1 MDPVLLEKFIRAVKK
16 YNMIVKGDRLLVG
29 FSGGPDSVFLVE
41 ILKDVESYLG
51 ISFSCLHI
59 NHMLRGEESFRDE
72 VFCKRF
78 CEERKIELFVERVDV
93 KNLRKEGESI
103 EEVARR
109 VRYEKYEDYLQRY
122 GFNRIVLAHTAS
134 DSVETFL
141 INLLRG
147 TGVIGLKGIPP
158 VRGNI
163 IRPLIYITRKEIEDY
178 LDAKGVSY
186 VIDSSN
192 LDTKFLRNRIRLD
205 LLPYLEDI
213 RPGAFEKIR
222 ETSEIMVDFADFLER
237 ELERMEKDVLKN
249 TYSWAI
255 LIDYSKFRNYHCLL
269 QKLFIQRRLNLT
281 YQDVENIEGLIVL
294 GKSGKVKGFQVFS
307 SGGEIF
313 IAPEDKAFPEV
324 QINLESLP
332 LMVEEFNF
340 MVKPSAEFSENLFV
354 MGFNENDFPVKIRA
368 WRPGDIY
375 MGKKLSDLF
384 GSRRINIWRRRYYP
398 VFESKGQIVWVP
410 GFRMDKVRGRIFL
423 EVRKIDEGKY
433 WIFDN

>member
-1 MDPVLLEKFIRAVKK
+1 MDPVLLEKFIKAVKK
-16 YNMIVKGDRLLVG
+16 YNMIVEGDRLLVG

-41 ILKDVESYLG
+41 ILRAVESYFG
-51 ISFSCLHI
+51 ITFSCLHI
-59 NHMLRGEESFRDE
+59 NHMLRGEESYRDE

-93 KNLRKEGESI
+93 RSLKREEESI

-122 GFNRIVLAHTAS
+122 GFNKVVLAHTAS

-147 TGVIGLKGIPP
+147 TGIMGLKGIPP
-158 VRGNI
+158 VRGKI
-163 IRPLIYITRKEIEDY
+163 IRPLIYITRKEIENY
-178 LDAKGVSY
+178 LGSKGVSY

-192 LDTKFLRNRIRLD
+192 LDTKFLRNRIRLE
-205 LLPYLEDI
+205 LLPYLEEI
-213 RPGAFEKIR
+213 RPGAFDKIR
-222 ETSEIMVDFADFLER
+222 ETSEIMVDFAGFLET
-237 ELERMEKDVLKN
+237 ELERMEKEVLKN
-249 TYSWAI
+249 AFSWAI
-255 LIDYSKFRNYHCLL
+255 LIDCSKFRNYHYLL
-269 QKLFIQRRLNLT
+269 QKLLIQRRLNLT
-281 YQDVENIEGLIVL
+281 YKDVESIENLIVTK
-294 GKSGKVKGFQVFS
+294 KSGKVKGFQVFS
-307 SGGEIF
+307 SKEEVF
-313 IAPEDKAFPEV
+313 IAPENKTFSEV
-324 QINLESLP
+324 QVSLENLP
-332 LMVEEFNF
+332 LTVEELNL
-340 MVKPSAEFSENLFV
+340 MVKPSEKFSENLFV
-354 MGFNENDFPVKIRA
+354 MGFTEDDFPVKLRT

-384 GSRRINIWRRRYYP
+384 GSRRINVWKRRYYP

-410 GFRMDKVRGRIFL
+410 GFRMDKVRGEIFL